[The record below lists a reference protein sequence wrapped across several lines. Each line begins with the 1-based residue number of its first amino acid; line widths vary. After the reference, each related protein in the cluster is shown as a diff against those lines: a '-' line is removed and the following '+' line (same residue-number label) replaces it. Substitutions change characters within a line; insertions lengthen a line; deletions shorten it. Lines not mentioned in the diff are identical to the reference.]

1 MVEMNYQVEVGVMVG
16 CDEIDNMSYTI
27 TTASSEDHA
36 MQLAIQYA
44 KQDYPDAGFNIC
56 SCFEVLK

>member
-1 MVEMNYQVEVGVMVG
+1 MSYQVEVGVMVG

-27 TTASSEDHA
+27 TSASCEDQA

-44 KQDYPDAGFNIC
+44 KQDYPDADFTIC
-56 SCFEVLK
+56 SCFEVVE